1 MRSITITTVLWL
13 LSLLLV
19 VAVASHNDPNVSL
32 VHSATTRNSSSR
44 RYLLLRRNQRRR
56 RNKEDDKKSE
66 KNAPTPTVAPTAEQ
80 RKSDIAKATK
90 EQKENTESPV
100 AAPKE
105 SSFSD
110 AVFEVATDAENEN
123 DDATDDGTDVVVS
136 SEQEQEE
143 AAKRNNNKE
152 AKATPSPT
160 IPELPRQANPVAQP
174 ISLPPF
180 FAGLPFPPAAPVPVA
195 VAPAPVPVVVPTPIV
210 VPVPVV
216 VPTTLPVAIPT
227 PIPIVVPT
235 TMAPVS
241 ETTPAPQIV
250 NVTMSPTTMMD
261 SESPSSVPSA
271 MPIVTTDAPVTEP
284 PSDAPS
290 QAPIVAASEI
300 PSVVPSTVPSLTPTV
315 AYTVVNITLQ
325 GVFEIQYPNVSST
338 ELSTNET
345 GVLETI
351 TENWFQN
358 YYNNVT
364 AGMKLDL
371 MLIDVTKSTVR
382 KFRKMQVT
390 ENTTV
395 ATTTNTTTSTNSTTG
410 TRTIQVFIEDMV
422 TNITINSQ
430 MITPSSV
437 LSNPTYK
444 NVVQYQQQL
453 QYRYFLVNDEKN
465 SNAADGRAGTD
476 DDHDDH
482 DHDNSTAS
490 DKSMDNIMAQVLAV
504 QPFLPVESSKE
515 YQMLVSTNIVPFASV
530 GDIGPPV
537 FTADDVVP
545 TAAPVL
551 VTVPVPV
558 PVPVPTPAA
567 PTIAEDK
574 SLSSAAIAGI
584 SVGGLIFFGLLL
596 YGLVILPYDYKRAT
610 TANAAPVADM
620 DQNDMGD
627 GDAAMVAANTTP
639 VKDNSTSRKLAQEQE
654 TAAMMNKSIITKQ
667 QSYGAEE
674 TSTLG
679 GFSANQDDIPDD
691 GASYE
696 GKSIDTTEFDYA
708 KVAGAGVIGGAATA
722 AALSTTGDSDIPG
735 DDNQFVIY
743 APAGKLGLVVDN
755 PDDGAPVVHAIKE
768 DSVLIGQVHVG
779 DRLIGVDEVD
789 VRTLSPVKVSKLISK
804 RSSNPLRKLTLV
816 RGKPDY
822 DEYDTGT
829 DGGDTASHTVDTA
842 SHFPEEE
849 VAASSESLGIPP
861 NPSPMND
868 DETSHVES
876 MSRLSGDEDND
887 DDDEEE
893 KEEDDDEEEEVE
905 EESVMDYPDDTSSVV
920 DAMSHTSG
928 LSGIPPVT
936 VDETKTD
943 DGTALATT
951 QVGEATSEQATSQ

>member
-1 MRSITITTVLWL
+1 MDTHGIKMRSVTTTTTTVLWL
-13 LSLLLV
+13 LSLLFAV
-19 VAVASHNDPNVSL
+19 TVASHKVPDVPL
-32 VHSATTRNSSSR
+32 VRSATTRNSSSQHS
-44 RYLLLRRNQRRR
+44 LLLWRNQRRR
-56 RNKEDDKKSE
+56 RSKEDDKKSVY
-66 KNAPTPTVAPTAEQ
+66 NTPTPTLSPTVEQ
-80 RKSDIAKATK
+80 KKSDTTKTTK
-90 EQKENTESPV
+90 EKLENTESPV

-110 AVFEVATDAENEN
+110 AVLENEN
-123 DDATDDGTDVVVS
+123 DIASDDGVDVVVF
-136 SEQEQEE
+136 SEQEEE
-143 AAKRNNNKE
+143 EVADRNNNNKE

-160 IPELPRQANPVAQP
+160 IPALPRQANPAAQP
-174 ISLPPF
+174 IALPPF
-180 FAGLPFPPAAPVPVA
+180 FAGFTLAPAVLVPV
-195 VAPAPVPVVVPTPIV
+195 VVTPAPVPVVTPAPVPAAVPAPVV

-216 VPTTLPVAIPT
+216 VPTT
-227 PIPIVVPT
+227 
-235 TMAPVS
+235 MAPVS
-241 ETTPAPQIV
+241 EATPAPQIV
-250 NVTMSPTTMMD
+250 NVTTSPTPMMD
-261 SESPSSVPSA
+261 SESPSVVPSA
-271 MPIVTTDAPVTEP
+271 MPNLTTDAPVTEP
-284 PSDAPS
+284 PSDTPSLAPV
-290 QAPIVAASEI
+290 VAVSEM
-300 PSVVPSTVPSLTPTV
+300 PSIVPSTVPSMTPTL
-315 AYTVVNITLQ
+315 AFTVVNITLQ

-345 GVLETI
+345 GLLETI
-351 TENWFQN
+351 TEEWFQN

-364 AGMKLDL
+364 AGMELEL
-371 MLIDVTKSTVR
+371 MLIDVANSTVR
-382 KFRKMQVT
+382 KFRNMQVT
-390 ENTTV
+390 ENTTTTDTN
-395 ATTTNTTTSTNSTTG
+395 TTTNTT

-430 MITPSSV
+430 NITPSSV

-453 QYRYFLVNDEKN
+453 QYRYFLMKDGENIN
-465 SNAADGRAGTD
+465 TADGRAGTD
-476 DDHDDH
+476 DDHD
-482 DHDNSTAS
+482 NSTTS
-490 DKSMDNIMAQVLAV
+490 DKSMDNIIAQVLAV

-515 YQMLVSTNIVPFASV
+515 YQMLVATNILPFASV
-530 GDIGPPV
+530 GDIGPPK
-537 FTADDVVP
+537 FTSDDVVP
-545 TAAPVL
+545 TAAPIL
-551 VTVPVPV
+551 VGVPVPV
-558 PVPVPTPAA
+558 PVPLPVAVPTPTA
-567 PTIAEDK
+567 PTVAKDK

-584 SVGGLIFFGLLL
+584 SVGGLVIIGLLL

-610 TANAAPVADM
+610 TANAAPVTDM

-639 VKDNSTSRKLAQEQE
+639 VKDSSTSRKLALEQE

-708 KVAGAGVIGGAATA
+708 KVAGAGVIGGAAAAA
-722 AALSTTGDSDIPG
+722 AALAAGDSDIPS

-849 VAASSESLGIPP
+849 EGAASSENLGIPP
-861 NPSPMND
+861 NPPPMND

-893 KEEDDDEEEEVE
+893 NEEENEEDEEVEEE

-943 DGTALATT
+943 DGNDVATT
-951 QVGEATSEQATSQ
+951 QVGEGTSEQSQ